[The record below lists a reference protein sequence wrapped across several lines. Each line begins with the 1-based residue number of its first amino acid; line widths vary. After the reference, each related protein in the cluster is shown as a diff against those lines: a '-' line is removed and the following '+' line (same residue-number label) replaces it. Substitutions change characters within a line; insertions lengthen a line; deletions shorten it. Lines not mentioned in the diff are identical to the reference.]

1 MAAPPPVHVTYLAL
15 GGGGDG
21 GAVFEAARSAFS
33 LCRLSPKASVLL
45 VTNTEALAN
54 AAAAKLRAVC
64 RVECQRQRPQLQR
77 SSGQL
82 DGVPED
88 GARAAAVQRRELGA
102 ARGGGRL
109 GLGFREAVGGRQEQG
124 HRLG

>member
-64 RVECQRQRPQLQR
+64 PEQRVSVITLNDEQVLAT
-77 SSGQL
+77 L
-82 DGVPED
+82 
-88 GARAAAVQRRELGA
+88 RAANFTHLYGHQSGP
-102 ARGGGRL
+102 GGYAKLVPTDWLPASVSGRC
-109 GLGFREAVGGRQEQG
+109 
-124 HRLG
+124 